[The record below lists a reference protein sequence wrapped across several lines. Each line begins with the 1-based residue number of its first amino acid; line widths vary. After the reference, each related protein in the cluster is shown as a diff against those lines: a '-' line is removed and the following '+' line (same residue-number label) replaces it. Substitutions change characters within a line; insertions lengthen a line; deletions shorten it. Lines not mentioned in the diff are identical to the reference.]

1 MLNNLDLKK
10 EEINFK
16 DSGCRFSSSCLS
28 CPIEICVYDNPS
40 LVRNLE
46 KSTRDNYIIIDRSEG
61 LSNKQIADNIEP
73 KVEEQHTAIK
83 NEKVCDAILNNNG
96 NQNDGNYINVVNKTL
111 CLSSNHSF
119 ENGVG
124 GTVNDGLDSSED
136 DTTNNCL
143 LYTSPSPRD
152 S

>member
-46 KSTRDNYIIIDRSEG
+46 KSTRDNNIIKDRSEG
-61 LSNKQIADNIEP
+61 LSNKQIAA
-73 KVEEQHTAIK
+73 VSYTH
-83 NEKVCDAILNNNG
+83 L
-96 NQNDGNYINVVNKTL
+96 TL
-111 CLSSNHSF
+111 P
-119 ENGVG
+119 
-124 GTVNDGLDSSED
+124 
-136 DTTNNCL
+136 TN
-143 LYTSPSPRD
+143 REV
-152 S
+152 

>member
-46 KSTRDNYIIIDRSEG
+46 KSTRDNNIIKDRS
-61 LSNKQIADNIEP
+61 
-73 KVEEQHTAIK
+73 
-83 NEKVCDAILNNNG
+83 
-96 NQNDGNYINVVNKTL
+96 
-111 CLSSNHSF
+111 
-119 ENGVG
+119 
-124 GTVNDGLDSSED
+124 
-136 DTTNNCL
+136 CL

-152 S
+152 LSTARMPSSA

>member
-46 KSTRDNYIIIDRSEG
+46 KKKVTKIWSKID
-61 LSNKQIADNIEP
+61 KMIE
-73 KVEEQHTAIK
+73 K
-83 NEKVCDAILNNNG
+83 L
-96 NQNDGNYINVVNKTL
+96 
-111 CLSSNHSF
+111 
-119 ENGVG
+119 
-124 GTVNDGLDSSED
+124 
-136 DTTNNCL
+136 
-143 LYTSPSPRD
+143 
-152 S
+152 